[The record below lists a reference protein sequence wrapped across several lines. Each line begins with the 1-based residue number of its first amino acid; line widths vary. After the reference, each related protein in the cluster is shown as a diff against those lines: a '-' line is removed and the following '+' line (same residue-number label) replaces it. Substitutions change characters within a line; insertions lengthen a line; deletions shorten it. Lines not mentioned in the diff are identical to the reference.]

1 MNSKELIIFHGTK
14 GSPEGNWFPWL
25 QEVAQKY
32 GHTVSIPKFPTPEEQ
47 SLKTWLEA
55 YGKTRQLPAGHPSII
70 IGHSIGAT
78 FALRLL
84 ERNLDG
90 PRDATF
96 LVSGLVG
103 PLEKK
108 EETQTFNKLNQSFYE
123 EQFRWDRI
131 SQSSKKFF
139 VYHGT
144 DDPFVPM
151 HHADVIA
158 NGLGKDVEVT
168 KIRGGGHINE
178 ESGFTKFERLWQD
191 LKPLLDE
198 NA

>member
-1 MNSKELIIFHGTK
+1 
-14 GSPEGNWFPWL
+14 
-25 QEVAQKY
+25 
-32 GHTVSIPKFPTPEEQ
+32 Q
-47 SLKTWLEA
+47 SLEDWLKV
-55 YGKTRQLPAGHPSII
+55 YQRTRQLADGHPSII

-84 ERNLDG
+84 EINLNG
-90 PRDATF
+90 PREAVF

-103 PLEKK
+103 PLEEK
-108 EETQTFNKLNQSFYE
+108 EETKKFNKLNQTFYE
-123 EQFRWDRI
+123 EQFRWDKI
-131 SQSSKKFF
+131 SAASKAFF

-144 DDPFVPM
+144 DDPYVPM

-168 KIRGGGHINE
+168 KIHGGGHINT

-191 LKPLLDE
+191 LKPLLDTE
-198 NA
+198 A